1 MLRWKMTEESA
12 DGNPA
17 RTPDNEGASVLPALR
32 RWTITS
38 VAAFTASAAALT
50 GASFIGQQPVA
61 KASAVSYAAPAA
73 DRINAINLYVDP
85 DSNPARWVA
94 ANPNDPRAPRIK
106 EAIADKPIARWFGNW
121 DSDITASVSRY
132 VGGAEQAGAVPML
145 VAYNVP
151 GRDCGGHSSGGA
163 GSPEAYRAWIDQF
176 ATAIGGR
183 QAIVV
188 VEPDAVAQLDCL
200 PNDSERQVRLDLL
213 RYAVQ
218 QLKQKAPNSW
228 VYLDAGN
235 ARWIPADTMAQRLQ
249 AAGIADARG
258 FAVNVSNYYT
268 TEESVAYARAVN
280 AGLPSGK
287 TFVVDTSRNGN
298 GSNGEWCNP
307 AGRKLGTP
315 PREGTEAELELW
327 IKVPG
332 DSDGDCGIG
341 AGIPAGQFSPELAIR
356 LIDGV

>member
-1 MLRWKMTEESA
+1 M
-12 DGNPA
+12 
-17 RTPDNEGASVLPALR
+17 LPAVR
-32 RWTITS
+32 RWTITA
-38 VAAFTASAAALT
+38 VAALTASTAALT
-50 GASFIGQQPVA
+50 GAYFTGQQPQTA
-61 KASAVSYAAPAA
+61 KVGAVSYAAPAA
-73 DRINAINLYVDP
+73 KAIAAANLYVDP
-85 DSNPARWVA
+85 NSNPAVWVA
-94 ANPNDPRAPRIK
+94 ANPGDPRAARIK
-106 EAIADKPIARWFGNW
+106 AAIADRPIARWFGNW
-121 DSDITASVSRY
+121 DSDITAAVSRY
-132 VGGAEQAGAVPML
+132 VGGAQQAGAIPML

-151 GRDCGGHSSGGA
+151 GRDCGSHSGGGA
-163 GSPEAYRAWIDQF
+163 GSPDAYRTWIGQF
-176 ATAIGGR
+176 AAAIGSR

-200 PNDSERQVRLDLL
+200 PNDTERQIRLDLL
-213 RYAVQ
+213 KYGVQ
-218 QLKQKAPNSW
+218 QLKQKAPNAW

-235 ARWIPADTMAQRLQ
+235 ANWIPAGTMAQRLQ

-268 TEESVAYARAVN
+268 TEQSVAYAKAVN

-315 PREGTEAELELW
+315 PREGTDAELELW
-327 IKVPG
+327 VKVPG

-341 AGIPAGQFSPELAIR
+341 AGIPAGQFSPDLAIR
-356 LIDGV
+356 LIDGI